1 MLKHKKRIWIV
12 LFVIIVVL
20 MSILVIKISLESNQK
35 KTESF
40 YNEGMLISL
49 KVFMRIN
56 ALPMEEDELED
67 YRKEIDGYYDDF
79 KALETTSNTADGEA
93 QLEKLFENAYEMLS
107 LMEQVSLENPDV
119 NSYDRFE
126 LMVQNQEIYLEYAS
140 LLDKKNIPV
149 FESTVSN
156 VQEITFDF
164 LEQQKERW
172 RSYDQN
178 P

>member
-1 MLKHKKRIWIV
+1 MFKNKKRIWIV
-12 LFVIIVVL
+12 LLVIIVVL
-20 MSILVIKISLESNQK
+20 MSVLVINIISESNQK

-56 ALPMEEDELED
+56 ALPISEDKLED

-79 KALETTSNTADGEA
+79 KALETTSNTTDGEV
-93 QLEKLFENAYEMLS
+93 QLDKLFENAYTMLS

-119 NSYDRFE
+119 NAYDRFD
-126 LMVQNQEIYLEYAS
+126 LMDQNQGNYLEFAS
-140 LLDKKNIPV
+140 LLDKNNIPV

-156 VQEITFDF
+156 IQQITFEF
-164 LEQQKERW
+164 LEQQK
-172 RSYDQN
+172 
-178 P
+178 